1 MARVDGSEPPQ
12 AFPTGVVA
20 QRLGVAPDGSAVL
33 FAINPRPG
41 DFDIWR
47 VALTGK
53 SAAESWLATPNYEY
67 RPQFS
72 PDGRWVAYVSDDSGR
87 DEIYVRAYSG
97 SGGRQQV
104 STQGGDSPR
113 WSRDGREIFFSNGG
127 RLWSAPVRTSPA
139 FLAGPPQ
146 LLFERPED
154 IEGDYDVSPDGQH
167 FVMVQNDPIEL
178 RPFDL
183 VVIPGWVEEM
193 KSRLAAAK

>member
-1 MARVDGSEPPQ
+1 MV
-12 AFPTGVVA
+12 FHTGVIAYWPV
-20 QRLGVAPDGSAVL
+20 VAPDGSAVL
-33 FAINPRPG
+33 FAIQPRTG

-53 SAAESWLATPNYEY
+53 IAAEPWLATPNFEWC
-67 RPQFS
+67 PKFS
-72 PDGRWVAYVSDDSGR
+72 PDGRWVVYVSSDSGR
-87 DEIYVRAYSG
+87 METYVRAYSG

-104 STQGGDSPR
+104 STQGGDHPR
-113 WSRDGREIFFSNGG
+113 WSRDGQEIFFRNG
-127 RLWSAPVRTSPA
+127 RSLWSARVLISPTFA
-139 FLAGPPQ
+139 ADTPQ
-146 LLFERPED
+146 KLFDLPED
-154 IEGDYDVSPDGQH
+154 ILGDYDVSPDGQH